1 MAEYLSPG
9 VYVEEYEN
17 LPRTMEG
24 VATSVAGFVGLAER
38 GTVAGAP
45 VLIQTYPEFTRKF
58 GDYLSEAAFGE
69 YRYLA
74 SAVEQFFRNGGS
86 RCYIA
91 RVLPSDAKS
100 ASYDNG
106 LLSVTAA
113 NEGSWGNRVELCFK
127 ESLKKRMQLLEKI
140 GDQVY
145 LAKTTAGFEEGSLVK
160 AGEEYNRIR
169 QISDRKVTFEREFQK
184 DVTDK
189 NLVPENCIFQAELTI
204 LARYDDEVEEFAELS
219 LYPAS
224 ANYVDLRLKNSQLVK
239 FQYKGRN
246 GGKDIPLPGNPVT
259 ALLGVGKCS
268 IRLEG
273 GADGTKE
280 NITASTFTGTDE
292 GLGKRTGIQAF
303 HDNNTVSIIAVPGI
317 TIPEVINSL
326 VAHCENTQSRFAV
339 LDMPRDISDTGKLT
353 EYRGIIDST
362 YAAMYHP
369 WIQNLDRA
377 NKKPGYFP
385 PSGAVMGVYSRTDMC
400 RGVHKAPANE
410 TIACTGLNINF
421 NKGEQDI
428 LNPKGINLIRVLP
441 GQGIRVWGARTASA
455 NTTFKYV
462 NIRRLFIY
470 VEESIKA
477 NTGWVAFE
485 PNDANLWNRV
495 RFSIDSFLNTLFRN
509 GMFAGA
515 SPSECY
521 FIEIGPTTMSP
532 DDIKNGRLIMNIG
545 IAPSRP
551 AEFVIFHITQ
561 HTAESSS

>member
-17 LPRTMEG
+17 LPHSMEG

-38 GTVAGAP
+38 GTAAGAP
-45 VLIQTYPEFTRKF
+45 VLILTYSEFTRKF
-58 GDYLSEAAFGE
+58 GGYLNEAAFGE

-74 SAVEQFFRNGGS
+74 GAVEQFFQNGGS
-86 RCYIA
+86 RCYVA
-91 RVLPSDAKS
+91 RVLPSDARS

-106 LLSVTAA
+106 QLSVTAA
-113 NEGSWGNRVELCFK
+113 NEGNWGNRVELHFV
-127 ESLKKRMQLLEKI
+127 EDSKK
-140 GDQVY
+140 G
-145 LAKTTAGFEEGSLVK
+145 
-160 AGEEYNRIR
+160 
-169 QISDRKVTFEREFQK
+169 
-184 DVTDK
+184 
-189 NLVPENCIFQAELTI
+189 LTI
-204 LARYDDEVEEFAELS
+204 RVMYDDEVEEFAELN
-219 LYPAS
+219 LHPES
-224 ANYVDLRLKNSQLVK
+224 ANYIGRRLQDSRLVK
-239 FQYKGRN
+239 LQYKGPN
-246 GGKDIPLPGNPVT
+246 EGEDIPLPGNPVE
-259 ALLGVGKCS
+259 ALLGEGNCS

-292 GLGKRTGIQAF
+292 GPGKRTGIQAF
-303 HDNNTVSIIAVPGI
+303 LENNPVSIIAVPGV
-317 TIPEVINSL
+317 TIPEVIHSL
-326 VAHCENTQSRFAV
+326 VAHCESIQSRFAV
-339 LDMPRDISDTGKLT
+339 LDMPRDISDVRKLI
-353 EYRGIIDST
+353 EFREMIDST
-362 YAAMYHP
+362 YAAIYHP

-410 TIACTGLNINF
+410 MIACTGLNINF

-428 LNPKGINLIRVLP
+428 LNPKGINLIRALP
-441 GQGIRVWGARTASA
+441 GQGIRIWGARTASV
-455 NTTFKYV
+455 NTAFKYV
-462 NIRRLFIY
+462 NTRRLFIY

-495 RFSIDSFLNTLFRN
+495 RLSIDSFLNTLFRN

-515 SPSECY
+515 SPSESY

-545 IAPSRP
+545 ISPSRP
-551 AEFVIFHITQ
+551 AEFVIFRITQ